1 MANDTVHLRP
11 VEERDLTILERID
24 KSPAL
29 SEPFEWRGFGNAAER
44 RRRWEHDGYLG
55 DGEGLLVVALADES
69 IAGFVDW
76 SPAGGSAHLR
86 GCFRTGI
93 LLLPE
98 HRGRG
103 YGSLAQALLADY
115 LFSNTLANR
124 LEATTEQDNLAE
136 QRALEKAGFTREG
149 ILRGRGFL
157 RGSWRDG
164 VIYSRLRSDPPPS
177 PLGQG

>member
-1 MANDTVHLRP
+1 MTNDAIHLRP
-11 VEERDLTILERID
+11 VEERDLATLERID
-24 KSPAL
+24 KERAL
-29 SEPFEWRGFGNAAER
+29 SEPFEWRGFGNPAER
-44 RRRWEHDGYLG
+44 RRRWERDGYLG

-69 IAGFVDW
+69 IVGFVDW
-76 SPAGGSAHLR
+76 SPAGGSTHLR
-86 GCFRTGI
+86 GCFRIGI

-98 HRGRG
+98 HRSRG
-103 YGSLAQALLADY
+103 YGSLAQVLLSDY

-164 VIYSRLRSDPPPS
+164 VIYSRLRNDASPS